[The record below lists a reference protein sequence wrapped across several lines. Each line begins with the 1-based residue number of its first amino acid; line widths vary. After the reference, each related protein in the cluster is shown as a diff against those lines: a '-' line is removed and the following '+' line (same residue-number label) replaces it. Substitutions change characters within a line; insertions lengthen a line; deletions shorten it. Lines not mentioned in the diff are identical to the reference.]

1 MSPRQGSGT
10 GSSGWAPGSSPPR
23 SRHNLTDLS
32 TAVLAAH
39 VDDGAGRCRGCRR
52 VSGRVVA
59 WPCTFVRLGEVAQ
72 RIAKGDLGER

>member
-52 VSGRVVA
+52 VSGTVA
-59 WPCTFVRLGEVAQ
+59 GEQ
-72 RIAKGDLGER
+72 RGPMAPYPATT